1 VARPVRTGHELS
13 GLATPREWARALPLQ
28 PEASGSIHGSPLRR
42 AHRAQQRDDG
52 VVGQDPGTDRYADA
66 RRRMVEVDLAGRD
79 IVDPR
84 VLAAMQRVPRHLF
97 VNDAQVGQAYED
109 RALPIGRGQTISQ
122 PYIVAFTA
130 QALAVAPGD
139 RILEV
144 GTGSGYAAAVLAEMG
159 AAVVTVERDPDL
171 ASTAR
176 SRLDSL
182 GYGQVEVV
190 RGDGSTGRPERA
202 PFDGITVA
210 AAAPSVPEPLVTQ
223 LRIGGRLVVPVGDRR
238 SGQNLLRVVRTG
250 EGNEVEDLLPVTFV
264 PLVGRAGW
272 SDPQTG
278 PRRGALRRNHP
289 R

>member
-1 VARPVRTGHELS
+1 
-13 GLATPREWARALPLQ
+13 
-28 PEASGSIHGSPLRR
+28 
-42 AHRAQQRDDG
+42 
-52 VVGQDPGTDRYADA
+52 
-66 RRRMVEVDLAGRD
+66 MVEVDLAGRD

-159 AAVVTVERDPDL
+159 AAVVTVERDSDL

-176 SRLDSL
+176 SRLDAL
-182 GYGQVEVV
+182 GYSQVEVV
-190 RGDGSTGRPERA
+190 RGDGTGRP
-202 PFDGITVA
+202 VA
-210 AAAPSVPEPLVTQ
+210 
-223 LRIGGRLVVPVGDRR
+223 GRQPAGTWR
-238 SGQNLLRVVRTG
+238 
-250 EGNEVEDLLPVTFV
+250 F
-264 PLVGRAGW
+264 GRAGAGGPLRLRAGGPAAGLVAVG
-272 SDPQTG
+272 DLRPPG
-278 PRRGALRRNHP
+278 PRLPGRARLRHLLQRAGNQP
-289 R
+289 SS

>member
-1 VARPVRTGHELS
+1 M
-13 GLATPREWARALPLQ
+13 
-28 PEASGSIHGSPLRR
+28 
-42 AHRAQQRDDG
+42 
-52 VVGQDPGTDRYADA
+52 GQDPGTDRYADA

-159 AAVVTVERDPDL
+159 AAVVTVERDSDL

-176 SRLDSL
+176 SRLDAL
-182 GYGQVEVV
+182 GYSQVEVV

-202 PFDGITVA
+202 PFDAITVA
-210 AAAPSVPEPLVTQ
+210 AGAPSVPESLVTQ
-223 LRIGGRLVVPVGDRR
+223 LRVGGRLVVPVGDRR
-238 SGQNLLRVVRTG
+238 SGQNLFRVVRTG
-250 EGNEVEDLLPVTFV
+250 ERNEVEDLLPVAFV

-272 SDPQTG
+272 PDPQTG
-278 PRRGALRRNHP
+278 PRRDALRRNHP

>member
-1 VARPVRTGHELS
+1 VQR
-13 GLATPREWARALPLQ
+13 
-28 PEASGSIHGSPLRR
+28 
-42 AHRAQQRDDG
+42 RDDG
-52 VVGQDPGTDRYADA
+52 VVDQDLETDRHAGA

-84 VLAAMQRVPRHLF
+84 VLTAMGLVPRHLF
-97 VNDAQVGQAYED
+97 VDDTRVGQAYED

-122 PYIVAFTA
+122 PYIVAFTI
-130 QALAVAPGD
+130 QALSVAQGD
-139 RILEV
+139 RVLEV

-176 SRLDSL
+176 SRLDAL
-182 GYGQVEVV
+182 GYGQVEVI
-190 RGDGSTGRPERA
+190 RGDGSMGRLDRA
-202 PFDGITVA
+202 PFDAITVA

-223 LRIGGRLVVPVGDRR
+223 LRVGGRLVVPVGGRR
-238 SGQNLLRVVRTG
+238 SGQNLIRVVRTG
-250 EGNEVEDLLPVTFV
+250 EGTEVEDLLQVAFV
-264 PLVGRAGW
+264 PLVGQAGW
-272 SDPQTG
+272 SDSQIG

>member
-1 VARPVRTGHELS
+1 MDASSDSPETDERSAE
-13 GLATPREWARALPLQ
+13 RE
-28 PEASGSIHGSPLRR
+28 
-42 AHRAQQRDDG
+42 
-52 VVGQDPGTDRYADA
+52 
-66 RRRMVEVDLAGRD
+66 RMVADQIAARGVRD
-79 IVDPR
+79 SR
-84 VLAAMQRVPRHLF
+84 VLAAMRKVPRHEF
-97 VNDAQVGQAYED
+97 VPAELAA
-109 RALPIGRGQTISQ
+109 RAHHDSPLPIGHAQTISQ

-176 SRLDSL
+176 GRLFAL

-190 RGDGSTGRPERA
+190 RSDGSTGRPERA
-202 PFDGITVA
+202 PFDAITVA
-210 AAAPSVPEPLVTQ
+210 AAAPSVPEPLVAQ
-223 LRIGGRLVVPVGDRR
+223 LRVGGRLVVPVGDRR
-238 SGQNLLRVVRTG
+238 SGQNLFRVVRTG

-272 SDPQTG
+272 PGPQTG